1 MNMII
6 IEEVKT
12 ILFNF
17 IKEKYHN
24 YLNENRILLIKD
36 ENINQIISEFYK
48 NNDKT
53 IKSRV
58 RETLKEKYNEK
69 YPSATVENILLDIF
83 QDNEFN
89 IKKIVDEIKLSQ
101 KINQKELDLPIINNS
116 LNLNISIIENFVI
129 INSTNNK
136 KIETHDELYETINQY
151 KFLYSINNTILH
163 EVENSEKIK
172 LIKSEI
178 ENKESIKICVYY
190 LKTNEENSNPNSNPI
205 SGNESTIE
213 NTCQE

>member
-1 MNMII
+1 MNMNI

-36 ENINQIISEFYK
+36 ENINQIIGEFYK

-53 IKSRV
+53 IKSLV

-83 QDNEFN
+83 QDSEFN
-89 IKKIVDEIKLSQ
+89 IKKVADEIKLSQ

-190 LKTNEENSNPNSNPI
+190 LKNNEENSNSNSNSI

>member
-1 MNMII
+1 MNI

-12 ILFNF
+12 ILFDF

-36 ENINQIISEFYK
+36 ENIDEVIEEFYK
-48 NNDKT
+48 NNDKK
-53 IKSRV
+53 IKSLV

-83 QDNEFN
+83 QDSEFN
-89 IKKIVDEIKLSQ
+89 IKKIADEIKLSQ

-163 EVENSEKIK
+163 EIENSEKIK
-172 LIKSEI
+172 RIKSEI

-190 LKTNEENSNPNSNPI
+190 LKTNEQDSNPI

>member
-190 LKTNEENSNPNSNPI
+190 LKTNEENSNPNPI